1 MKPEYVSLISGFLGA
16 VLGALVSLASVW
28 LQQRAQERRDR
39 VKLALDAAVKEY
51 ESAEKYAEFM
61 AKNGQRIVTRDLG
74 YYVVL
79 HSRLWEQLAA
89 GKPISKEQW
98 VAAHQ
103 QAVEISEATVEFY
116 KSRRDAQPGAPE
128 ERAANGAPLS

>member
-39 VKLALDAAVKEY
+39 VKLALDAAIKEY

-103 QAVEISEATVEFY
+103 QAIEINEATVEFY
-116 KSRRDAQPGAPE
+116 KSRRE
-128 ERAANGAPLS
+128 EQMGSDSI